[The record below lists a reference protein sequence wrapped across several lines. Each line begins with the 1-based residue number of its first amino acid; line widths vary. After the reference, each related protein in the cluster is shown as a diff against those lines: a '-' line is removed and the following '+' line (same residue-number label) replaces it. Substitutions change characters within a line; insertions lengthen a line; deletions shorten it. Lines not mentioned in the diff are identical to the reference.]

1 MTLRDVEVI
10 ELLAD
15 KPELLAIADAVS
27 ATQQKWAKPRRRR
40 IAWWVSD
47 VPALLSPSSRQVA
60 QPRRLVGL
68 SAAVAAVVAAGV
80 VVGLLVTA
88 ASPPSAYAA
97 AKKAMAA
104 TAAAAS
110 GTMTLSSG
118 TSGSIAAGMSTVM
131 TVRWNGKDVAIAA
144 GSGGSVL
151 PGFDRL
157 LLMGGGVYLQRADD
171 GSWLHYASEADLE
184 PSLGSG
190 TVLAA
195 YGLAVAS
202 RAAQIIASAYGL
214 QKTEQPDG
222 STVYSGTIPPN
233 SPAKGAPSK
242 DLGGLVM
249 DSAQSMLP
257 TFGSG
262 GAFQLVVGSDGLVRQ
277 MSETA
282 APPAT
287 GAWRVEYSRLGD
299 PQQITPPAAYS
310 EGTAADLPT
319 PPQETKARTKTA
331 PHPAATV
338 PAGTVP

>member
-1 MTLRDVEVI
+1 
-10 ELLAD
+10 
-15 KPELLAIADAVS
+15 
-27 ATQQKWAKPRRRR
+27 
-40 IAWWVSD
+40 
-47 VPALLSPSSRQVA
+47 
-60 QPRRLVGL
+60 
-68 SAAVAAVVAAGV
+68 
-80 VVGLLVTA
+80 
-88 ASPPSAYAA
+88 
-97 AKKAMAA
+97 
-104 TAAAAS
+104 
-110 GTMTLSSG
+110 
-118 TSGSIAAGMSTVM
+118 MSTVV
-131 TVRWNGKDVAIAA
+131 TVHWNGKDVAIA
-144 GSGGSVL
+144 SGTGGNIF

-157 LLMGGGVYLQRADD
+157 LLVGGGVDLQRADD

-184 PSLGSG
+184 SSLGSG

-287 GAWRVEYSRLGD
+287 GVWRVEYSRLGD

-319 PPQETKARTKTA
+319 PPQETKAPTKTA

>member
-1 MTLRDVEVI
+1 MTDTHLIDERLRRFVAAQDDSDWQDV
-10 ELLAD
+10 L
-15 KPELLAIADAVS
+15 
-27 ATQQKWAKPRRRR
+27 RRAGGDRR
-40 IAWWVSD
+40 SRFRWVTS
-47 VPALLSPSSRQVA
+47 VPPLVPPWSRQVA
-60 QPRRLVGL
+60 QRRRLIGL
-68 SAAVAAVVAAGV
+68 SAAAATVVATGI

-97 AKKAMAA
+97 AKRAMAA
-104 TAAAAS
+104 TASVPS
-110 GTMTLSSG
+110 GTMTLSTG
-118 TSGSIAAGMSTVM
+118 TSSSIAGGKSTVA
-131 TVRWNGKDVAIAA
+131 TVRWNGKDLAIAA
-144 GSGGSVL
+144 GTEGNVL
-151 PGFDRL
+151 PGFDQL
-157 LLMGGGVYLQRADD
+157 LLVGGGVYLRRAD

-184 PSLGSG
+184 SSLGSG

-249 DSAQSMLP
+249 DSAESMLP

-319 PPQETKARTKTA
+319 SPRESTFPTRTA

>member
-27 ATQQKWAKPRRRR
+27 ATQQQEARSRRRLVARWALDLPALPRRR
-40 IAWWVSD
+40 
-47 VPALLSPSSRQVA
+47 
-60 QPRRLVGL
+60 VGL
-68 SAAVAAVVAAGV
+68 FAVVAAVVAAGV

-97 AKKAMAA
+97 AQKAVAA

-118 TSGSIAAGMSTVM
+118 TSSR
-131 TVRWNGKDVAIAA
+131 TVRWDGKDVAIV
-144 GSGGSVL
+144 SGTGGNVL
-151 PGFDRL
+151 PGFGQL
-157 LLMGGGVYLQRADD
+157 LLVGGAVYLQRAED

-184 PSLGSG
+184 RSLGSG

-195 YGLAVAS
+195 YGLVVAS
-202 RAAQIIASAYGL
+202 RAAQIIASTYGL
-214 QKTEQPDG
+214 QKAERPDG
-222 STVYSGTIPPN
+222 STVYSGTIPRN
-233 SPAKGAPSK
+233 SPAKGAPRK

-249 DSAQSMLP
+249 DSVQNLLP
-257 TFGSG
+257 SFGPG
-262 GAFQLVVGSDGLVRQ
+262 GAFHLVVGSDGLVSR

-287 GAWRVEYSRLGD
+287 GAWRIEYSRLGE
-299 PQQITPPAAYS
+299 PQQITPPAVYS
-310 EGTAADLPT
+310 EGTAADLRR
-319 PPQETKARTKTA
+319 PPQTKTA
-331 PHPAATV
+331 P
-338 PAGTVP
+338 

>member
-27 ATQQKWAKPRRRR
+27 ATQQKGARQRRWLVARWASDLSALPRRR
-40 IAWWVSD
+40 
-47 VPALLSPSSRQVA
+47 
-60 QPRRLVGL
+60 VGL
-68 SAAVAAVVAAGV
+68 FAAVAGVVAAGV

-97 AKKAMAA
+97 ATKAVAA

-118 TSGSIAAGMSTVM
+118 TSSS
-131 TVRWNGKDVAIAA
+131 TVRWDGKDVAIV
-144 GSGGSVL
+144 SGTGGNVL
-151 PGFDRL
+151 PGFDQLRL
-157 LLMGGGVYLQRADD
+157 VGGAVYLQRADD

-184 PSLGSG
+184 RSLGSG

-195 YGLAVAS
+195 YGLAVAG

-214 QKTEQPDG
+214 QKAELADG
-222 STVYSGTIPPN
+222 SSVYSGTIPPS
-233 SPAKGAPSK
+233 SPARGAPSK
-242 DLGGLVM
+242 GLGGLVM
-249 DSAQSMLP
+249 DSVRNMLP
-257 TFGSG
+257 SFGYG
-262 GAFQLVVGSDGLVRQ
+262 GAFQLVVGSDGLVSR

-299 PQQITPPAAYS
+299 PQQITPPAVYS

-319 PPQETKARTKTA
+319 PPRTKTA
-331 PHPAATV
+331 P
-338 PAGTVP
+338 

>member
-1 MTLRDVEVI
+1 MTDTHLIDERLRHFVAAEDDSDWLDVLRRAGHNRRSLFPLVTR
-10 ELLAD
+10 LPWLV
-15 KPELLAIADAVS
+15 PP
-27 ATQQKWAKPRRRR
+27 WPRQLVQR
-40 IAWWVSD
+40 
-47 VPALLSPSSRQVA
+47 
-60 QPRRLVGL
+60 RRLVGL
-68 SAAVAAVVAAGV
+68 SAAAAAVVTGV
-80 VVGLLVTA
+80 VVGLLVTT

-97 AKKAMAA
+97 AKKAVAA
-104 TAAAAS
+104 TSAVPS
-110 GTMTLSSG
+110 GTITLSTA
-118 TSGSIAAGMSTVM
+118 TSGSIADGTSTVA
-131 TVRWNGKDVAIAA
+131 TVRWNGKDLAIA
-144 GSGGSVL
+144 SGTEGNVL
-151 PGFDRL
+151 PGFDQL
-157 LLMGGGVYLQRADD
+157 LLVAGGVYLQRADA
-171 GSWLHYASEADLE
+171 SWLHYASEADLE

-202 RAAQIIASAYGL
+202 RAAQIIASSYGL

-299 PQQITPPAAYS
+299 PQQITPPAAYG

-319 PPQETKARTKTA
+319 PPQEPKAPTKTA
-331 PHPAATV
+331 PHSAATV
-338 PAGTVP
+338 PAGTGR

>member
-1 MTLRDVEVI
+1 MTLHDVEVI

-27 ATQQKWAKPRRRR
+27 ATQQEGARPRRRLVAR
-40 IAWWVSD
+40 WASD
-47 VPALLSPSSRQVA
+47 VPTLLPRSSQS
-60 QPRRLVGL
+60 RRLVGL

-97 AKKAMAA
+97 ARQAMAA
-104 TAAAAS
+104 TAAATS

-118 TSGSIAAGMSTVM
+118 TSSSIAAGGMSTVV
-131 TVRWNGKDVAIAA
+131 TVRWNGKDVAIV
-144 GSGGSVL
+144 SGTEGNVL
-151 PGFDRL
+151 PGFDQLRL
-157 LLMGGGVYLQRADD
+157 VGGSVYLQRADD
-171 GSWLHYASEADLE
+171 GSWLHYASEPDLE

-202 RAAQIIASAYGL
+202 RAAQIIASTDRL
-214 QKTEQPDG
+214 RKTAQPDG

-242 DLGGLVM
+242 DLGGLIM
-249 DSAQSMLP
+249 SGAQGMLP
-257 TFGSG
+257 SFGSG
-262 GAFQLVVGSDGLVRQ
+262 GAFQLVVGSDGLVSR

-299 PQQITPPAAYS
+299 PQQITPPATSS

-319 PPQETKARTKTA
+319 PPQKTKAPTKTA
-331 PHPAATV
+331 PHPTATV
-338 PAGTVP
+338 PTETVPK